1 MDKEQTQEISGV
13 GVRSV
18 ESVKAAMQSNR
29 RNERHHR
36 RGKPLTAIE
45 KWIKIGIPCIL
56 LVIGGILAII
66 FLTGGPRVLE
76 QQLEKNEI
84 FAKKMY
90 PEKYSEIV
98 VPEAMKNGLEPEL
111 VYAIIKAESDFNPDA
126 VSSAGAMGLMQMT
139 PSTFEWVQT
148 MIPSDPAYEKEALFD
163 PEINIRYGCK
173 YLSWNLKQFG
183 DLETALCSYNAGP
196 GNVNKWLEN
205 QEYSPD
211 GKTLQYIPFKD
222 TEAYVENVM
231 RYYEKYKE
239 LYYNY
244 EQEVS
249 STL

>member
-1 MDKEQTQEISGV
+1 MNKEQTQEISRV
-13 GVRSV
+13 GIRSV
-18 ESVKAAMQSNR
+18 ESVKAAMRSKKR
-29 RNERHHR
+29 TARHHR
-36 RGKPLTAIE
+36 TGEPLTTVE

-66 FLTGGPRVLE
+66 FLAGGPRGLE

-90 PEKYSEIV
+90 PEKYAEFV
-98 VPEAMKNGLEPEL
+98 VPEAIKNGLEPEL
-111 VYAIIKAESDFNPDA
+111 VYAIIKAESDFNPEA
-126 VSSAGAMGLMQMT
+126 VSSVGAMGLMQMT

-163 PEINIRYGCK
+163 PEVSIRYGCK
-173 YLSWNLKQFG
+173 YLAWNLKKFG
-183 DLETALCSYNAGP
+183 DLETALCAYNAGP
-196 GNVNKWLEN
+196 GNVSQWLKTK
-205 QEYSPD
+205 QYSTD

-239 LYYNY
+239 LYHNY